1 MLRSELSGH
10 TLRGFPANHKYD
22 THDYDYIDPHVGKIV
37 TDGGRLLEP
46 GEKSNYHAD
55 KYRIRTTDKEN
66 LEASNQ
72 LFIRL
77 VEEIHRRGMRII
89 IDGVFNHCGSF
100 NKWMDREMIYDQVE
114 GYQPG
119 AYMSAQSPY
128 RNYFLF
134 HNNND
139 SEWPQ
144 NASYDGWWGHD
155 TLPKLNYEDSKELE
169 EYVLGVAKKWVSP
182 PYNVDGWRLDV
193 AADLGRSNEYNHE
206 FWKKFRKVVKDANP
220 NALILAEHYGDP
232 REWLEGDEWDTV
244 MNYDAFMEPL
254 TWFLT
259 GMEKHS
265 DEYREDLLGNADNFV
280 NAMKHHM
287 ASMMTPSLQTAMNQL
302 SNHDHSRFLT
312 RTNHKVGR
320 VAELGPE
327 AANQGVDLAIMRVA
341 IVMQMTWIGAPT
353 LYYGDEAGVCG
364 FTDPDNRRTYPWGRE
379 NKEMISFYREMIRI
393 HRENLAL
400 KKGSLKM
407 LKWGPGLLA
416 YGRFWGDEQIIVI
429 INSADELR
437 EIHVNVMPAEVK
449 EGSNMAR
456 IMYSYVEGYI
466 GVFDEYVVKDGILS
480 LMMGP
485 KSAIVLK
492 NKKW

>member
-1 MLRSELSGH
+1 MGVN
-10 TLRGFPANHKYD
+10 PA
-22 THDYDYIDPHVGKIV
+22 V
-37 TDGGRLLEP
+37 
-46 GEKSNYHAD
+46 
-55 KYRIRTTDKEN
+55 
-66 LEASNQ
+66 
-72 LFIRL
+72 
-77 VEEIHRRGMRII
+77 MRQA
-89 IDGVFNHCGSF
+89 V
-100 NKWMDREMIYDQVE
+100 
-114 GYQPG
+114 
-119 AYMSAQSPY
+119 
-128 RNYFLF
+128 
-134 HNNND
+134 
-139 SEWPQ
+139 
-144 NASYDGWWGHD
+144 
-155 TLPKLNYEDSKELE
+155 
-169 EYVLGVAKKWVSP
+169 
-182 PYNVDGWRLDV
+182 
-193 AADLGRSNEYNHE
+193 
-206 FWKKFRKVVKDANP
+206 
-220 NALILAEHYGDP
+220 
-232 REWLEGDEWDTV
+232 
-244 MNYDAFMEPL
+244 
-254 TWFLT
+254 
-259 GMEKHS
+259 
-265 DEYREDLLGNADNFV
+265 
-280 NAMKHHM
+280 
-287 ASMMTPSLQTAMNQL
+287 
-302 SNHDHSRFLT
+302 
-312 RTNHKVGR
+312 
-320 VAELGPE
+320 
-327 AANQGVDLAIMRVA
+327 
-341 IVMQMTWIGAPT
+341 VMQMTWIGAPT